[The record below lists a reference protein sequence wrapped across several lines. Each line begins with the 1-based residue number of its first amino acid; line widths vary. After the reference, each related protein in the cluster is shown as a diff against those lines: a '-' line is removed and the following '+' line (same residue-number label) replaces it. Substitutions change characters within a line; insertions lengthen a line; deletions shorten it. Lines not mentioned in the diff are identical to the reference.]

1 MQRSKEALTLLS
13 NYSLQSIWILG
24 TRVSHWGRLGAFG
37 FRKRGTNLSACYD
50 IFNVKNQIRFRYRW
64 NAIPLLHH
72 ETNDSKAT
80 QFQVKSIPP
89 SVPLMHATA
98 VWFMPT
104 SSERKARTIWSVVQG
119 SSVGTVSR
127 EMMNGKESG
136 ERHGKCCAKS
146 MCSLLFTLTW
156 NIKARSSTKSS
167 TQTEKDRN
175 CEKSSFCVLFA
186 LSDWQLQR
194 NLLLPASSSVYSLQL
209 LCFKSKVRIHKAIL
223 ASTVKWC
230 ANRRITIILPL
241 WPW

>member
-1 MQRSKEALTLLS
+1 MQRSKEALTLQS
-13 NYSLQSIWILG
+13 NYRLQSIRILG
-24 TRVSHWGRLGAFG
+24 TRVSHWGRLGVFG

-50 IFNVKNQIRFRYRW
+50 IFTVKNQIRFWYRW
-64 NAIPLLHH
+64 NAIRLLHL
-72 ETNDSKAT
+72 ETNDSKVT

-127 EMMNGKESG
+127 EMMNEKESG
-136 ERHGKCCAKS
+136 ERHGKCCTKS

-167 TQTEKDRN
+167 NANRKRQKLRKE
-175 CEKSSFCVLFA
+175 L
-186 LSDWQLQR
+186 
-194 NLLLPASSSVYSLQL
+194 L
-209 LCFKSKVRIHKAIL
+209 LCFVCAFSL
-223 ASTVKWC
+223 ATTQKPASAC
-230 ANRRITIILPL
+230 QF
-241 WPW
+241 